1 MDDLYIELRTLHR
14 GSISRDI
21 AEHLFTRQFLGK
33 AIVISDKPAA
43 LASSLGKQW
52 WQLCLNVR
60 RARSSTLQRERV
72 REIDREI
79 AHMEQ
84 VKIVAWPPTRPYENA
99 EVLVVGPQHV
109 HIPPDC
115 QTLYIACK
123 LSEEALQT
131 VLQAMPPHAVVV
143 RY

>member
-21 AEHLFTRQFLGK
+21 AEHLFTRQFLGA

-52 WQLCLNVR
+52 WQLGLNVR
-60 RARSSTLQRERV
+60 RARSSTLQRERI

-79 AHMEQ
+79 AHMDQ
-84 VKIVAWPPTRPYENA
+84 VKIVAQSTQNLVLTA
-99 EVLVVGPQHV
+99 DVLVVEPHNV

-123 LSEEALQT
+123 ISEETLQK
-131 VLQAMPPHAVVV
+131 VLHAMPSHAVVV

>member
-21 AEHLFTRQFLGK
+21 AEHLFTRQFLGR
-33 AIVISDKPAA
+33 AVIISDRPLA

-60 RARSSTLQRERV
+60 RARSSTLQRDRI

-84 VKIVAWPPTRPYENA
+84 LKIVAQPSSGKPDEA
-99 EVLVVGPQHV
+99 SVLVVEPHQV
-109 HIPPDC
+109 QIPADC

-123 LSEEALQT
+123 LPDDLLQKL
-131 VLQAMPPHAVVV
+131 LQSMPSHAVVV

>member
-21 AEHLFTRQFLGK
+21 AEHMFTRQFLGTV
-33 AIVISDKPAA
+33 IVISDKPMA

-60 RARSSTLQRERV
+60 RARSSTLQRDRI

-84 VKIVAWPPTRPYENA
+84 IKIVAQSVLSQSA
-99 EVLVVGPQHV
+99 GADVLVAEPQNV

-123 LSEEALQT
+123 ISEEILQT

>member
-21 AEHLFTRQFLGK
+21 AEHMFTRQFLGTV
-33 AIVISDKPAA
+33 IVVSDKPMA

-60 RARSSTLQRERV
+60 RARSSTLQRDRIH
-72 REIDREI
+72 EIDREI

-84 VKIVAWPPTRPYENA
+84 IKIVAQSVLSQSA
-99 EVLVVGPQHV
+99 DADVLVVEPQNV

-123 LSEEALQT
+123 LSEEVLQK

>member
-21 AEHLFTRQFLGK
+21 AEHLFTRQFLGT

-52 WQLCLNVR
+52 WQLGLNVR
-60 RARSSTLQRERV
+60 RARSSTLQRERI

-84 VKIVAWPPTRPYENA
+84 IRIVAWPPTRTYENA
-99 EVLVVGPQHV
+99 EVLVVEPSNI

-123 LSEEALQT
+123 ISDETLQT

>member
-21 AEHLFTRQFLGK
+21 AEHLFTRQFLGT

-60 RARSSTLQRERV
+60 RARSSTLQRERI

-84 VKIVAWPPTRPYENA
+84 IKIVAQTAARPDTA
-99 EVLVVGPQHV
+99 DVLVVEPTNI

-123 LSEEALQT
+123 IPEETLQT